1 MNSSGFAK
9 LSIYFYLAFLIVSL
23 LGYVIFRFNLLSIYS
38 LVLYVVYVLFFLVG
52 VALGSKMVLG
62 KFSHL
67 TIAPRTILNIIF
79 CISASGI
86 MLGWLYMIRYFGDIP
101 TIIGNSY
108 TIRSETIGDGIQIIP
123 TPISYMASFA
133 NAGFAMALSL
143 YFHYKEKRD
152 LLMSVAFG
160 VLIFLVDLQS
170 FGRVGILFIIFLIVG
185 CILLFHVKIKLRK
198 ILFYGSALLIILMI
212 PRWIRGGSSIEGISD
227 TYLPYLQFPLPEF
240 LDPFVSLYAY
250 YFSGLFAFSALIDK
264 DIAFWYGERNF
275 SSIINLFHRFFDSG
289 GDFHRITII
298 AEPVYVPYKH
308 NIYMILGESYMD
320 FGVLGL
326 VLLPLFFGVCIGLLF
341 RYKGIYADALKLVFI
356 GWLFYTPIY
365 NLFSFGGFMLAYMV
379 LAFLTLTIS
388 PNSATPSSFYM
399 PRNPHKKR
407 KIRLI

>member
-9 LSIYFYLAFLIVSL
+9 LSIYFYMAFLIISL
-23 LGYVIFRFNLLSIYS
+23 LGYLVFRFDLLSINS
-38 LVLYVVYVLFFLVG
+38 IVLYVVYVLFFIFG
-52 VALGSKMVLG
+52 IALGSKIVLG

-67 TIAPRTILNIIF
+67 TIAPRTILYIFF
-79 CISASGI
+79 CISAFGI
-86 MLGWLYMIRYFGDIP
+86 MLGWLYMIRYYGDIL

-108 TIRSETIGDGIQIIP
+108 TIRTDTIGDGLQIIP
-123 TPISYMASFA
+123 TPVSYMASFA

-152 LLMSVAFG
+152 ILMSVAFG
-160 VLIFLVDLQS
+160 ILIFLVDLQS
-170 FGRVGILFIIFLIVG
+170 FGRVGILFVIFLLIG
-185 CILLFHVKIKLRK
+185 CLLLFHIKIKLRK
-198 ILFYGSALLIILMI
+198 VLIYGSALLVILMI

-240 LDPFVSLYAY
+240 LDPIVSLYAY
-250 YFSGLFAFSALIDK
+250 YFSGLFAFNALIDK

-289 GDFHRITII
+289 TDFHRITII

-320 FGVLGL
+320 IGILGL
-326 VLLPLFFGVCIGLLF
+326 ILLPLFFGICIGLLY
-341 RYKGIYADALKLVFI
+341 RYKGIYADSLKLVFI

-365 NLFSFGGFMLAYMV
+365 NLFSFGGFMLAFM
-379 LAFLTLTIS
+379 LLTFLTLTIS
-388 PNSATPSSFYM
+388 PNASSPNSFYM
-399 PRNPHKKR
+399 LQRPHKKR
-407 KIRLI
+407 RIRFA

>member
-1 MNSSGFAK
+1 MNSAGFAK
-9 LSIYFYLAFLIVSL
+9 LSLYFYLAFLIVSL
-23 LGYVIFRFNLLSIYS
+23 LGYVIFSFNLLSIYS
-38 LVLYVVYVLFFLVG
+38 LILYVVYVLFFLVG
-52 VALGSKMVLG
+52 VAFGSKMVLG

-67 TIAPRTILNIIF
+67 TIAPRTILNTFF

-123 TPISYMASFA
+123 TTISYMASFA
-133 NAGFAMALSL
+133 NAGFVMALSL
-143 YFHYKEKRD
+143 YSHYKDKKD

-170 FGRVGILFIIFLIVG
+170 FGRVGILFIIFLIIG

-198 ILFYGSALLIILMI
+198 VLFYGSALLIILMI

-227 TYLPYLQFPLPEF
+227 TYLPYLQYPLPEF

-289 GDFHRITII
+289 ADFHRITII

-326 VLLPLFFGVCIGLLF
+326 VLLPLFFGVCIGFFF

-388 PNSATPSSFYM
+388 PNAAAPNSFYM
-399 PRNPHKKR
+399 PRHPRKKL
-407 KIRLI
+407 KI

>member
-9 LSIYFYLAFLIVSL
+9 LSIYFYFAFLIVSL

-52 VALGSKMVLG
+52 VAFGSKMVIG
-62 KFSHL
+62 KLSHL
-67 TIAPRTILNIIF
+67 TIAPRTILNIFF
-79 CISASGI
+79 CISALGI

-170 FGRVGILFIIFLIVG
+170 FGRVGILFIIFLIIG

-341 RYKGIYADALKLVFI
+341 RYKGIYADAIKLVFI

-407 KIRLI
+407 KI